1 MKLCHKFSQSKCE
14 LFGWAVAVVGVYS
27 RVSTLALKT
36 VLIITQLT
44 CTRSNSTIET
54 VEKGVKYVQS

>member
-1 MKLCHKFSQSKCE
+1 MSQIQPIKM
-14 LFGWAVAVVGVYS
+14 
-27 RVSTLALKT
+27 RVIWLSSGCCRCIQKSFDLSTQNCFNYY
-36 VLIITQLT
+36 QLT